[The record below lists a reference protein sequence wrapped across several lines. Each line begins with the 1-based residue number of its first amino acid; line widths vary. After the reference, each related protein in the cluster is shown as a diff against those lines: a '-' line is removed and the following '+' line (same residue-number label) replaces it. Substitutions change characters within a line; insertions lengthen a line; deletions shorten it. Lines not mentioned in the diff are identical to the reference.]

1 MEYNPE
7 LRWQR
12 NQNAEVGLDID
23 WKGFKIGLVGFSNIT
38 KAPYEMGTVYTPFSY
53 NIYQVPAGYAMPDN
67 PQVQVDHQTGMV
79 YFMDPEGYYVPS
91 ELKLTDRSFAASR
104 RQENGADIHR
114 YGMELTVDF
123 PEIKPIKTTFRLDAA
138 WNHTQYTSNVS
149 SNLYRD
155 GWSHSTLPG
164 RSYEYAAIYRGGT
177 NVYNGRITDNVDA
190 NLTAITHIPRARMV
204 ITVRLEAALLR
215 NSRYTSDKAFT
226 VDDKGNM
233 TGGNIYDGNSYTAI
247 YPDAYMDL
255 DGVVHPWTSQSAQD
269 PALQRLIIRSGNIY
283 TFAQDGYNPYMC
295 ANLSVTKEIGD
306 HVSLSFFANNF
317 TNARPMVTSRATGV
331 SAIFTPNFY
340 YGLRCRIKF

>member
-12 NQNAEVGLDID
+12 NENSEIGLDID
-23 WKGFKIGLVGFSNIT
+23 WKGFKVGLVGFLNVT

-53 NIYQVPAGYAMPDN
+53 NIYQVPAGYVMPEN
-67 PQVQVDHQTGMV
+67 PTVQVDSQTGMV
-79 YFMDPEGYYVPS
+79 YFQDPEGYYVPS
-91 ELKLTDRSFAASR
+91 DLKLTDRSFAAAR
-104 RQENGADIHR
+104 RQENGADIRR
-114 YGMELTVDF
+114 YGVELTVDF
-123 PEIKPIKTTFRLDAA
+123 PEIQPIRTTFRMDAA
-138 WNHTQYTSNVS
+138 WNHTQYTSDVS
-149 SNLYRD
+149 SSLYRD

-164 RSYEYAAIYRGGT
+164 RSYEYAAIYKGGT
-177 NVYNGRITDNVDA
+177 TVYNGRVTDNLDA
-190 NLTAITHIPRARMV
+190 NITAITHIPRARLV

-226 VDDKGNM
+226 IDEAGNK
-233 TGGNIYDGNSYTAI
+233 TGGNIYDGNSYTAV
-247 YPDAYMDL
+247 YPEAYMDL
-255 DGVVHPWTSQSAQD
+255 DGKVHPWTEASAED

-283 TFAQDGYNPYMC
+283 TFAQDGYNPYFC

-340 YGLRCRIKF
+340 YGLRCRLKF